1 MLEDAFGPRR
11 CYVTWVAG
19 APSPEGLRPAQ
30 RRRRTRPRPPRSAAP
45 ASGLAVGT
53 GLPGLPGRFPPPP
66 RLPCRVLPPP
76 MLPTQWLWRPHVQHN
91 RIKHTAVQHP
101 ERSAACA
108 CVCACVCARARVCS
122 GGRPVS
128 WLHARLACFLTDR
141 INHALS
147 RGQVTETVLT

>member
-30 RRRRTRPRPPRSAAP
+30 RRRRARPRPPRSAAP

-53 GLPGLPGRFPPPP
+53 GLPGLPGRFPAPAASSLSRPPTSDAAHAMAVAP
-66 RLPCRVLPPP
+66 S
-76 MLPTQWLWRPHVQHN
+76 RPAQQNQTHGG
-91 RIKHTAVQHP
+91 
-101 ERSAACA
+101 SASGALS
-108 CVCACVCARARVCS
+108 CVCVCVCMCVRARVCS

-128 WLHARLACFLTDR
+128 WLHARLACFLTNR